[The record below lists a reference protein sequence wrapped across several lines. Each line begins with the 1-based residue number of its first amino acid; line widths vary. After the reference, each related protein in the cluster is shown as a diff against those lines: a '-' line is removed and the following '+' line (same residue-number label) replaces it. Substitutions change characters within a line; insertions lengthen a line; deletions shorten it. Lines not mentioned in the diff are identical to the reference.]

1 MSMKYALSILIFTAT
16 LAYSQTATIT
26 PLGPEGGR
34 ITHLKGSLDDSV
46 VIAVVD
52 ERELYRSLDGGNT
65 WTKIEILPLQPDNF
79 PIINDIAFHP
89 SSSNIILL
97 PTDYGL
103 FRSTDR
109 GETWSAVTGAMA
121 PSPTLSVTYVP
132 GIPSVLY
139 GSDVAGV
146 LRSTDDGLTWH
157 PMKDNLYFG
166 NVFVRYVVVHP
177 RDTALATL
185 RIVATTGLY
194 DTTGIFFSSNG
205 GLTWEPL
212 VNGLPPGDARKIYT
226 VVMDT
231 TGLARKDYRIL
242 IGTADGVYAI
252 QSDLLI
258 GNTWQ
263 AVKVNNEQ
271 IPVGIV
277 TNGVFVYDRYD
288 STTNEHKFNLY
299 VASNSSAYD
308 LPPKPYT
315 VNNGVFRVGSPLVGP
330 FSHPI
335 TRVFNELCDVNSI
348 FVPTKSNKQKIYLG
362 TSTGIFISTDQGQ
375 TWQWK
380 NSGIRHSRIR
390 NAVSLQQ
397 SNGTIVHFAAMYG
410 GGVYKFIDG
419 TGSTLWLPSNSGL
432 TNPYV
437 TSVVKDPL
445 RNVLYATSVYTVYRS
460 TDFGNSWT
468 PIFIPDSTQI
478 LNPYANQTQY
488 SEFTIRISP
497 ANPDLLMFYSNVY
510 GLKLTTNGGIDWQ
523 NKQTPIPIE
532 YVFIPENIEFDPAN
546 DQTIYFTGR
555 GIYKSTNLG
564 NTWSSISSN
573 LLQQGPE
580 IDILSLTINPDNNRE
595 MFVATVYAQTLEPFS
610 LFKTTDGG
618 LSWDSLNQRL
628 PVYDVEYDRY
638 DKKRLVA
645 AGAGGIFATRDG
657 GMNWK
662 ILSPSTLQ
670 NPFYLLGSH
679 AKDAN
684 VYYSGS
690 DRGVWK
696 IQIEDRPQLESDSL
710 YYFGSLLLGN
720 DTTLSI
726 TVSNKRG
733 LRNVLVYFA
742 SLSDTINFK
751 YLGPSVFT
759 LAAGDTIAFLVQYKP
774 QVAGLR
780 SAALRF
786 ISSDPS
792 VGVLQI
798 LLRGHSFERYAFEK
812 FAYDFGSVSV
822 GDDSVVT
829 FDIDNRFG
837 LHSIQVSYI
846 GNTDTLS
853 FKYEGNKTFTIDTG
867 ASVSLPVRFTP
878 KSAGQKQAYMAFTT
892 SDTRFPNVVI
902 RFQGTGVVKNFT
914 RRRVLLDT
922 TLGFVSPDGLSLS
935 EYYKLWKLSLER
947 AEINVDFQK
956 MHPLANYN
964 AVVYVQPPTT
974 LPQRT
979 IDSLQKFIMNG
990 GTVVVVGEQGAI
1002 SHTAFNTF
1010 LHDSTWAR
1018 LNIKTGIQFN
1028 GDLVWDETQKDSLLS
1043 GYVAA
1048 RPVSKNALTYK
1059 IDSVVLMTPGSLK
1072 VDTTVLNVV
1081 PLLSAAAPTLFATKD
1096 TVTKKISSA
1105 TIAAY
1110 SLIGKGKIIAI
1121 SDYDIWWNGDR
1132 EDTTKPYGIFGGQ
1145 NLRFALNI
1153 FGLVDNLAARL
1164 PQPTPQEAYQL
1175 ISIPYTFADSSV
1187 VTLFKDLGP
1196 PNEVVWRMFGKWD
1209 EKKGAYGEFPKDFKT
1224 IRRGEGYWLITK
1236 VPTTINFG
1244 TTEVK
1249 GSEED
1254 FTIVLRPG
1262 YNMIGNPFPYEVS
1275 WANSFKE
1282 DSVENIL
1289 WFYDGKFDT
1298 TTSTMLPFKGYF
1310 VKNRGKTEKLVRI
1323 SSEPITTTSSL
1334 SKNEPFVRLE
1344 PNEWKLQI
1352 SAVSKKSSD
1361 VHNYVGML
1369 ESAANGV
1376 DQFDFSEPPASPTDY
1391 LSLAIRGSSEKLAA
1405 DYRAISRNGQF
1416 WDITLASGIT
1426 NTSVTLS
1433 LNKIGTLPSD
1443 FKIFILDKKKERV
1456 YDVTQSLSHTL
1467 TLEKKEYGR
1476 ELRLIIGTQKFV
1488 EANTDGIPIVPLDY
1502 TLYQN
1507 YPNPF
1512 NLSTSIRY
1520 SIAHS
1525 SDVKLE
1531 IFNMLGQR
1539 VKLLV
1544 HEYQQIGTYLV
1555 EWDGTD
1561 DGGNIVATGV
1571 YYYRL
1576 EAISNDGSPKFINV
1590 KKMTLIK

>member
-26 PLGPEGGR
+26 PLGPEGG
-34 ITHLKGSLDDSV
+34 IISHLEGSTDDSV
-46 VIAVVD
+46 VIAVVG
-52 ERELYRSLDGGNT
+52 EHELYRSLDGGNT
-65 WTKIEILPLQPDNF
+65 WMKIEISPLQSEQLT
-79 PIINDIAFHP
+79 INGITFHP

-97 PTDYGL
+97 PTSQGL
-103 FRSTDR
+103 FRSTDK
-109 GETWSAVTGAMA
+109 GETWSAVTEPLI
-121 PSPTLSVTYVP
+121 PSPTLSVKYVP
-132 GIPSVLY
+132 GIPGVLF
-139 GSDVAGV
+139 GSDFNGV
-146 LRSTDDGLTWH
+146 LRSTDDGKTWQ
-157 PMKDNLYFG
+157 PMKDNVYFG
-166 NVFVRYVVVHP
+166 NRFIGHVAIHP
-177 RDTALATL
+177 KDTTLASL
-185 RIVATTGLY
+185 RVVATTGFG
-194 DTTGIFFSSNG
+194 DTTGVFFSSNG
-205 GLTWEPL
+205 GITWVPL
-212 VNGLPPGDARKIYT
+212 INGLPSGEARKIYT
-226 VVMDT
+226 VVMDS
-231 TGLARKDYRIL
+231 TGLLERDYRIL

-252 QSDLLI
+252 QSNLF
-258 GNTWQ
+258 GNIWQ
-263 AVKVNNEQ
+263 QVKMSNVQ

-277 TNGVFVYDRYD
+277 TDGVLVYEKYD
-288 STTNEHKFNLY
+288 TTTSEHKFNLY

-308 LPPKPYT
+308 RPPKPYT
-315 VNNGVFRVGSPLVGP
+315 VNNGVFRVGSPLLGLFPPPV
-330 FSHPI
+330 
-335 TRVFNELCDVNSI
+335 TRVFNEVCDVSSI
-348 FVPTKSNKQKIYLG
+348 FVPIQSNKQKIYLG
-362 TSTGIFISTDQGQ
+362 TSNGIFISTDGGVS
-375 TWQWK
+375 WQQK
-380 NSGIRHSRIR
+380 NKGIQQCGIR
-390 NAVSLQQ
+390 NVVSLQQ
-397 SNGTIVHFAAMYG
+397 IGGTSVHFAGVHG
-410 GGVYKFIDG
+410 GGVYRFSDEG
-419 TGSTLWLPSNSGL
+419 GSVLWTSVNSGL

-437 TSVVKDPL
+437 TSVMKDPQ
-445 RNVLYATSVYTVYRS
+445 RNILYAASAYTIYRS
-460 TDFGNSWT
+460 TNFGLSWI
-468 PIFIPDSTQI
+468 PIFTPDTVNI
-478 LNPYANQTQY
+478 LNANVNQTRY
-488 SEFTIRISP
+488 SEFTLRISP
-497 ANPDLLMFYSNVY
+497 KNPDMLMFYSNVY
-510 GLKLTTNGGIDWQ
+510 GLKLSTNGGADWQ
-523 NKQTPIPIE
+523 DVSFPSMGDS
-532 YVFIPENIEFDPAN
+532 VFIPENIEFDPI
-546 DQTIYFTGR
+546 DEQTIYFTGR
-555 GIYKSTNLG
+555 GIYKSTNKG
-564 NTWSSISSN
+564 VTWGSISSN
-573 LLQQGPE
+573 LPQQGIE
-580 IDILSLTINPDNNRE
+580 MLSPTINPDNNQE
-595 MFVATVYAQTLEPFS
+595 MFLATVFSQTDGDAFR
-610 LFKTTDGG
+610 LFKTTNGG

-628 PVYDVEYDRY
+628 PVYDIEYDRY
-638 DKKRLVA
+638 DRKRLLAV
-645 AGAGGIFATRDG
+645 GPGGIFGTKDG
-657 GMNWK
+657 GANWS
-662 ILSPSTLQ
+662 ILSPPSPQ

-720 DTTLSI
+720 DTTISI

-742 SLSDTINFK
+742 SLSDTNNFK
-751 YLGPSVFT
+751 YLGPSMFT
-759 LAAGDTIAFLVQYKP
+759 LAEGDTTAFFVQYKP

-780 SAALRF
+780 SAVLRF

-798 LLRGHSFERYAFEK
+798 QLRGHSFERYAFEK
-812 FAYDFGSVSV
+812 FAYDFGSVTV

-878 KSAGQKQAYMAFTT
+878 KSAGQKQAFMAFTT

-1043 GYVAA
+1043 GYVVA

-1110 SLIGKGKIIAI
+1110 SLVGKGKIIAI

-1209 EKKGAYGEFPKDFKT
+1209 EKKGTYGEFPKDFKT

-1323 SSEPITTTSSL
+1323 SSEPITTTASL
-1334 SKNEPFVRLE
+1334 SKDEPIARLE

-1391 LSLAIRGSSEKLAA
+1391 LSLAIRGNSEKLAA

-1416 WDITLASGIT
+1416 WDIALASGIA
-1426 NTSVTLS
+1426 NTPVTLS
-1433 LNKIGTLPSD
+1433 LNKIGTFPSD

-1456 YDVTQSLSHTL
+1456 YDVTQSLSHTF

-1488 EANTDGIPIVPLDY
+1488 EANTNGIPVVPLDY

-1544 HEYQQIGTYLV
+1544 HEFQQIGTYVV